1 MNHIDK
7 IDLIERYHQHK
18 LTADEQQHIAQLMQT
33 DLDFANEVE
42 DYCCLL
48 QGFDMLHL
56 ENFAA
61 QLQCFEQA
69 AKQQEQHQHE
79 APMTIAQPSTTLKAQ
94 KGGAWFNWRNM
105 AASIAFLVFIP
116 LAYFALMGQA
126 SLFDEHFLPTSAS
139 LAEGPHRG
147 ATDALT
153 PEGKARQ
160 EALTTYDTRKNYAE
174 ALPLLQKYADTYG
187 KSNQIQ
193 LYIGVSQLY
202 LNQLDQAITSLQTVI
217 NSTEAKKQDEHQEAE
232 FMLALAYLRKQ
243 NYTECKLV
251 LDKIKANNYHNYK
264 KQADKLAAELPK

>member
-18 LTADEQQHIAQLMQT
+18 LTADEQQHIEQLMQT

-42 DYCCLL
+42 DYCSIL

-69 AKQQEQHQHE
+69 AKQQEETQHE
-79 APMTIAQPSTTLKAQ
+79 ALIAMPQPTVTLKAQ

-116 LAYFALMGQA
+116 LAYFSLMGQA
-126 SLFDEHFLPTSAS
+126 SLFDTHFSPTSATI
-139 LAEGPHRG
+139 ADGPIRG
-147 ATDALT
+147 KNDPVTSESQARQAALT
-153 PEGKARQ
+153 A
-160 EALTTYDTRKNYAE
+160 YDTPKNYAN
-174 ALPLLQKYADTYG
+174 ALPLLKSYANTYG

-193 LYIGVSQLY
+193 LYIGISQLY
-202 LNQLDQAITSLQTVI
+202 LNQLDEAITSLQTVI
-217 NSTEAKKQDEHQEAE
+217 NSTEAKKQDELQEAE
-232 FMLALAYLRKQ
+232 FMLALAYLRQ
-243 NYTECKLV
+243 ENFTECKTILH
-251 LDKIKANNYHNYK
+251 KIQANKYHNYK
-264 KQADKLAAELPK
+264 KHADKLALDLSK